1 MSGFVLGAIGVLG
14 AFTGARLGLFG
25 MCTLKMPSGPTIS
38 IVGVR
43 HRKGLFFDKV
53 DYVKHVSCSV
63 LESIAPHWMTRDVS
77 VYSLRPVSLGNLAQ
91 KQAGGC

>member
-1 MSGFVLGAIGVLG
+1 MLGAIGVLG
-14 AFTGARLGLFG
+14 AFAGARLGFFG
-25 MCTLKMPSGPTIS
+25 ACTLKVPLGPTIS

-53 DYVKHVSCSV
+53 DYVKHDSCSV

-77 VYSLRPVSLGNLAQ
+77 VYSLRPVSLGNLKN
-91 KQAGGC
+91 KQAGAC